1 MLSGVWGRG
10 GVCVVRVCDPLE
22 LVMYST
28 AHVNSLICFVIF
40 NLRGKKGLPSILS
53 LRKSFSV

>member
-10 GVCVVRVCDPLE
+10 GGVVRGKSPVIHLE

-28 AHVNSLICFVIF
+28 AHVNSLDLFCDF
-40 NLRGKKGLPSILS
+40 
-53 LRKSFSV
+53 